1 MSHTV
6 TIDTEVRDPQAIELA
21 CHRLALPKPV
31 FGETRLFSELR
42 TGWNVQLPEWRYPV
56 VCDVGTG
63 RVDFDN
69 FGGRWGPPH
78 QLDRFVQTYAVEKTR
93 LEARRRGHT
102 VAEQSLADGSIKLTV
117 QVGGAV

>member
-1 MSHTV
+1 MTFADSVYSGADGQLCNIMILRRSSEHV
-6 TIDTEVRDPQAIELA
+6 TYR
-21 CHRLALPKPV
+21 
-31 FGETRLFSELR
+31 
-42 TGWNVQLPEWRYPV
+42 
-56 VCDVGTG
+56 
-63 RVDFDN
+63 
-69 FGGRWGPPH
+69 GPPH

>member
-1 MSHTV
+1 M
-6 TIDTEVRDPQAIELA
+6 
-21 CHRLALPKPV
+21 
-31 FGETRLFSELR
+31 
-42 TGWNVQLPEWRYPV
+42 
-56 VCDVGTG
+56 GT
-63 RVDFDN
+63 
-69 FGGRWGPPH
+69 PH